1 MKTNNPIIDNMM
13 DAQATAM
20 NTWMDSAKKFQT
32 AFTSG
37 NPMGDSQNMYKD
49 MMDKQAAMFS
59 GMQANGANPF
69 MANPMMSNPMMSNSF
84 TTNPFMNSNTKPEE
98 FFKNWYSQQMNGVKQ
113 MTDFNQSVYNS
124 AINYGKTANDINNS
138 FSTMNNAWTNIYNSW
153 MGTMN
158 TSYDSFSSTMK
169 NPFNKDMF
177 KNMFEGN
184 QMTLKIQEMFQPM
197 LKAIQN
203 NDFSMETWKNI
214 NNTENYKQMTEQVFG
229 SFFNNASLKDVFE
242 NSTKQ
247 LQGFF
252 VNQNGLGKE
261 YYEQMK
267 NMTAQ
272 FPEMFSGNSEQMKDL
287 YSKMNNVFGK
297 TFEPLLKMANPGK
310 EKENIEA
317 TIALMDKVSEF
328 SVKQSELQSKL
339 YKTMQSSMEELAKET
354 QEKYKDMQAG
364 TFTPP
369 TANDMYNEWVKTNE
383 KMFSELFATDEF
395 SKVKGEALNLSMDV
409 KKHFEKQFE
418 NVFEQYPITFKSEME
433 EVYKTM
439 HDLKKTVKD
448 LQTKLAMTNAASVE
462 LFDEEKVSKTKKK

>member
-1 MKTNNPIIDNMM
+1 
-13 DAQATAM
+13 
-20 NTWMDSAKKFQT
+20 
-32 AFTSG
+32 
-37 NPMGDSQNMYKD
+37 
-49 MMDKQAAMFS
+49 
-59 GMQANGANPF
+59 
-69 MANPMMSNPMMSNSF
+69 
-84 TTNPFMNSNTKPEE
+84 
-98 FFKNWYSQQMNGVKQ
+98 MNGVKQ
-113 MTDFNQSVYNS
+113 MTDFNQSIYNS

-153 MGTMN
+153 MGTLN
-158 TSYDSFSSTMK
+158 TSYDSFSNTMK

-184 QMTLKIQEMFQPM
+184 QMTMKIQEMFQPM

-229 SFFNNASLKDVFE
+229 SFFNNGSLKDVFE
-242 NSTKQ
+242 SSTKQ

-287 YSKMNNVFGK
+287 YSKMNNVFSK

-328 SVKQSELQSKL
+328 SVKQSELQSQL
-339 YKTMQSSMEELAKET
+339 YKTMQSSMEELTKET

-364 TFTPP
+364 SFTPP

-448 LQTKLAMTNAASVE
+448 LQTKLAMTNAATVE

>member
-37 NPMGDSQNMYKD
+37 NPISDSQNMYKD
-49 MMDKQAAMFS
+49 MMDKQAAMFN

-69 MANPMMSNPMMSNSF
+69 MTNPIMANPF

-98 FFKNWYSQQMNGVKQ
+98 FFKNWYSQQMNGAKQ
-113 MTDFNQSVYNS
+113 MADFNQSVYNS
-124 AINYGKTANDINNS
+124 AINFGKTANDINNS
-138 FSTMNNAWTNIYNSW
+138 YSTMNNAWTNIYNSW

-158 TSYDSFSSTMK
+158 TSYDSFSNTMT

-184 QMTLKIQEMFQPM
+184 QMTMKIQEMFQPM

-214 NNTENYKQMTEQVFG
+214 NNTENYKKMTEQVFG
-229 SFFNNASLKDVFE
+229 SFFNNASLKDLFE
-242 NSTKQ
+242 GSTKQ
-247 LQGFF
+247 LQDFF

-261 YYEQMK
+261 YVEQMK
-267 NMTAQ
+267 NMTTQ

-287 YSKMNNVFGK
+287 YAKMNNVFGK
-297 TFEPLLKMANPGK
+297 TFEPLLKLSKTGK

-317 TIALMDKVSEF
+317 TIALMDKVTEF
-328 SVKQSELQSKL
+328 SVKQSELQSQL

-354 QEKYKDMQAG
+354 QEKYKDLQSG

-369 TANDMYNEWVKTNE
+369 TANDMYNEWVKRNE
-383 KMFSELFATDEF
+383 KMFADLFATDEF

-448 LQTKLAMTNAASVE
+448 LQTKLAMTNAATVE
-462 LFDEEKVSKTKKK
+462 LFDEEKAAKTKKK

>member
-20 NTWMDSAKKFQT
+20 NTWMDSAKKFQS

-37 NPMGDSQNMYKD
+37 NPIADSQNMYKD

-59 GMQANGANPF
+59 GMNMNNASNPF
-69 MANPMMSNPMMSNSF
+69 M
-84 TTNPFMNSNTKPEE
+84 TNPFMNSNTKPEE
-98 FFKNWYSQQMNGVKQ
+98 FFKNWYSQQMNSIKQ
-113 MTDFNQSVYNS
+113 MTDFNQSIYNS

-153 MGTMN
+153 MNTMN
-158 TSYDSFSSTMK
+158 TSYETFSKNMT

-177 KNMFEGN
+177 KNMFEGS
-184 QMTLKIQEMFQPM
+184 QMMAKAQEMFQPM
-197 LKAIQN
+197 MSAIKN

-214 NNTENYKQMTEQVFG
+214 YSTDNYKKMTEQVFG

-242 NSTKQ
+242 SSTKQ
-247 LQGFF
+247 IQNFF

-261 YYEQMK
+261 YFEQMQS
-267 NMTAQ
+267 MTSQ
-272 FPEMFSGNSEQMKDL
+272 FPEMFSGNAEHMKDL

-297 TFEPLLKMANPGK
+297 TYEPLLKLVNPGK
-310 EKENIEA
+310 EKENVEA
-317 TIALMDKVSEF
+317 TIALMDKVTEF
-328 SVKQSELQSKL
+328 SIKQSELQAQL
-339 YKTMQSSMEELAKET
+339 YKTMQTSMEDLAKET
-354 QEKYKDMQAG
+354 QDKYKDLQAG

-369 TANDMYNEWVKTNE
+369 TASELYNEWVKRNE

-409 KKHFEKQFE
+409 KKKKKKQFE
-418 NVFEQYPITFKSEME
+418 NVCEQYPIVFKSEIE

-448 LQTKLAMTNAASVE
+448 LQTKLAMSNAATVE
-462 LFDEEKVSKTKKK
+462 LFDEEKSAKAKKK